1 MPRRFLARA
10 LLTWLCLAAMTLPTS
25 ARKARA
31 IFVQPTGEA
40 VEKAVFFSGTDY
52 VEIELPR
59 RNFSPEVDLPPGDLV
74 LAVLPDRLA
83 PNAEVPAGAQKIT
96 IPAAWSRCLFV
107 VIPDPNNKV
116 FPARVIPVNASADV
130 FPKGETR
137 IYNLSKAAIRGN
149 FGGQAVKVLP
159 GESGVIKPP
168 ISAFGSYPV
177 EIDCAFPGDTKPTS
191 ICRSQWQHDPEA
203 RQILFVT
210 PTPGIKVPRIW
221 GILDHPQP
229 ESATAD

>member
-1 MPRRFLARA
+1 MPSRTLARA
-10 LLTWLCLAAMTLPTS
+10 VLTSLCLAALTLPAS

-40 VEKAVFFSGTDY
+40 VEKAVFFSGTEY

-59 RNFSPEVDLPPGDLV
+59 RNFSPEVELPAGDLV

-83 PNAEVPAGAQKIT
+83 PDAEVPAGAQKIT

-107 VIPDPNNKV
+107 VIPDPTNKV

-130 FPKGETR
+130 FPEGATR

-168 ISAFGSYPV
+168 VSAFGSYPV
-177 EIDCAFPGDTKPTS
+177 EIDCAFPGDAKPTS

-210 PTPGIKVPRIW
+210 PSPGLKVPRVW

>member
-1 MPRRFLARA
+1 MTRCSLARA
-10 LLTWLCLAAMTLPTS
+10 ALASLLLAAMTLPAA

-31 IFVQPTGEA
+31 IFVQPTGES
-40 VEKAVFFSGTDY
+40 VEKAVLFSGTEY

-59 RNFSPEVDLPPGDLV
+59 RNFSPEVELPAGDLV
-74 LAVLPDRLA
+74 LAVLPGRLA
-83 PNAEVPAGAQKIT
+83 ADAPVPAGAQKIT
-96 IPAAWSRCLFV
+96 VPAAWSRCLLV
-107 VIPDPNNKV
+107 VIPDPSNNV

-149 FGGQAVKVLP
+149 FGGQNVKIMP
-159 GESGVIKPP
+159 GQAGTIKPP

-177 EIDCAFPGDTKPTS
+177 EIDCAFPGDATPTS
-191 ICRSQWQHDPEA
+191 ICRSTWQHDPEA

-210 PTPGIKVPRIW
+210 HSPGHRIPRAW

-229 ESATAD
+229 ESGADD